1 MTTFL
6 FQGLHMN
13 LNLPGNTRNESV
25 MDCSPQ
31 NTTTPEIPDPKHTT
45 TPKVLSV
52 LISSQV

>member
-1 MTTFL
+1 MQTTFL

-31 NTTTPEIPDPKHTT
+31 NTTTPEIPDPKYIT

-52 LISSQV
+52 LISS